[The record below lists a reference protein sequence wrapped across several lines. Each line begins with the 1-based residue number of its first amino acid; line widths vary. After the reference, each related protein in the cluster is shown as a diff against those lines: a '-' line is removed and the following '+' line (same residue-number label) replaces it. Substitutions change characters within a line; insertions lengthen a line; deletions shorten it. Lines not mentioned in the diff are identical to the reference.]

1 MKGWIIGALI
11 ATAASSANAQV
22 GYPPDRSPYQD
33 RDYNRD
39 WSFFAGTFQGQ
50 PDPAGV
56 APREGPM
63 VGGKWQMHLTGPIY
77 FGLRVAGGSIERTII
92 DPNKVIEERAVGT
105 ENVPML
111 FADAALEM
119 TLTGHKTWHGLAPFV
134 NGGFGVVA
142 DVRGANDVGGY
153 RFGIPFSMTFGAG
166 VSYTIARNMALRFDW
181 SNYLYRISYPGTY
194 FIKTTEDPAVRPP
207 GTPQSFWRR
216 NPAFMLGISL
226 FKVR

>member
-1 MKGWIIGALI
+1 VKVWIIGALI

-77 FGLRVAGGSIERTII
+77 FGLRLAGGSIERTII
-92 DPNKVIEERAVGT
+92 DPNKVIEERVVGT
-105 ENVPML
+105 EDVPML

-119 TLTGHKTWHGLAPFV
+119 TLTGHKTWHGLAPFI

-142 DVRGANDVGGY
+142 DVRGSNDVGGY

-181 SNYLYRISYPGTY
+181 SNYLYKISYPGTY

-207 GTPQSFWRR
+207 GSAQSFWRR